1 MKFLKKCLSLVFLS
15 FLCFGCT
22 MSQEAFQEIDVSA
35 QELQEKLDAKEDF
48 VLIIEREGCSYCEA
62 IDSYIETTQEEHP
75 GIVLYRLD
83 ITDFD
88 LARQKEDD
96 MTLVSQSEEGQILLD
111 MAPYFL
117 YTPTLYIIENGEA
130 TQAGIGYDETTKEV
144 SLWDVDSTIDFDQAK
159 GQEFW
164 SFVES
169 GQAE

>member
-22 MSQEAFQEIDVSA
+22 MSQEAFQEID
-35 QELQEKLDAKEDF
+35 
-48 VLIIEREGCSYCEA
+48 

-88 LARQKEDD
+88 LVRQAEDD

-144 SLWDVDSTIDFDQAK
+144 SLWDVDSTIVFDQAK

>member
-88 LARQKEDD
+88 LVRQEEDD

-117 YTPTLYIIENGEA
+117 YTPTLYIIENREA